1 MRRDLVAHER
11 LMIRGY
17 ILAMAFVWV
26 RVMYDRQN
34 EMFPFI
40 RNIDVRD
47 TTREWLSFVVPVIVA
62 ETWLGWWPALRRA
75 RRLPGV
81 RHLQDHG
88 CVESGGGVTTPLVA
102 LTRRQ
107 WDAATCKAR
116 GEATMKQDGLAH
128 CLAAA
133 SVLAGGRGPRGH
145 ASPGSR

>member
-1 MRRDLVAHER
+1 
-11 LMIRGY
+11 MIRGY

-81 RHLQDHG
+81 RHLPRPRLRRVGRRGNNAVGGFDAQTVG
-88 CVESGGGVTTPLVA
+88 CCHVQS
-102 LTRRQ
+102 TR
-107 WDAATCKAR
+107 
-116 GEATMKQDGLAH
+116 
-128 CLAAA
+128 
-133 SVLAGGRGPRGH
+133 
-145 ASPGSR
+145 